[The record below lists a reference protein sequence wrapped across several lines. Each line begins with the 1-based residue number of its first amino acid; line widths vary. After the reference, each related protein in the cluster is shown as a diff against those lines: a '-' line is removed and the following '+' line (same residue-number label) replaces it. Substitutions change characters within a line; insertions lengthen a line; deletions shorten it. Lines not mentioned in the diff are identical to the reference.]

1 MDLMEQLA
9 KTKKDAHTLAVSSA
23 PDRQAVLSNIALL
36 LNERRE
42 EIKKIN
48 KIDINNA
55 EDMEL
60 SSAMI
65 DRLRLTDKEID
76 SMIKA
81 VNEISMQKEVIG
93 EVITGSTRPNGLKI
107 RKVRVPLG
115 VAGIIYESRP
125 NVTIDSA
132 ALCIKSGNGAVLRGG
147 KEALNSNKILAEIIS
162 DSLEKAGF
170 SKDIIYFIQD
180 TDRNIIKD
188 MAQAKGLID
197 VIIPRG
203 GEGLINFVVDN
214 ARIPVIMHDKGVCHT
229 FIDESAE
236 FQQAL
241 SIAFNAKVQRPSAC
255 NAMETLLVHKNIA
268 DKILPE
274 IAEMFQD
281 VDVDLRGCPE
291 TLKYVDC
298 RPAIE
303 EDYYTEYH
311 DMILS
316 IKVVENLQEAIN
328 HINKYGSGHSD
339 AIVTTNYNNAEKFL
353 NEVDSA
359 AVYVNASTRFTDG
372 GEFGLGAE
380 IGISTQKL
388 HVRGPM
394 GAEDLTTTKYL
405 IYGSGVFLA
414 GLLTLFIKDILQ

>member
-81 VNEISMQKEVIG
+81 VNELSMQKEVIG

-405 IYGSGVFLA
+405 IYGSGQLR
-414 GLLTLFIKDILQ
+414 G

>member
-9 KTKKDAHTLAVSSA
+9 KTKKEAHTLAVSSA
-23 PDRQAVLSNIALL
+23 PERQAVLSNIALL

-42 EIKKIN
+42 EIKKVN

-147 KEALNSNKILAEIIS
+147 KEAINSNKILAEIIS
-162 DSLEKAGF
+162 ESLEKAGF
-170 SKDIIYFIQD
+170 SKDIVYFIQD

-236 FQQAL
+236 YQQAL

-255 NAMETLLVHKNIA
+255 NAMETLLIHKNIA
-268 DKILPE
+268 EKMLPE

-316 IKVVENLQEAIN
+316 IKVVENIQEAIN

-339 AIVTTNYNNAEKFL
+339 AIVTTDYNNAEKFL

-359 AVYVNASTRFTDG
+359 AVYINASTRFTDG

-405 IYGSGVFLA
+405 IYGSGQLR
-414 GLLTLFIKDILQ
+414 G

>member
-1 MDLMEQLA
+1 MDLMAQLA
-9 KTKKDAHTLAVSSA
+9 KTKKDAHIFAVS
-23 PDRQAVLSNIALL
+23 PEPKRHAVLSNIALL

-48 KIDINNA
+48 KIDIINA
-55 EDMEL
+55 ENMDL

-93 EVITGSTRPNGLKI
+93 EVISGYTRPNGLKI

-147 KEALNSNKILAEIIS
+147 KEAINSNKILAEIIT

-180 TDRNIIKD
+180 TDRNIIKY

-214 ARIPVIMHDKGVCHT
+214 ACIPVIMHDKGVCHV

-236 FQQAL
+236 YQQAL

-255 NAMETLLVHKNIA
+255 NSMETLLIHKNIS
-268 DKILPE
+268 DKMLPE
-274 IAEMFQD
+274 IAEIFQD

-316 IKVVENLQEAIN
+316 IKVVENIQEAVA

-339 AIVTTNYNNAEKFL
+339 AIVTTDYNNAEKFL

-405 IYGSGVFLA
+405 IYGSGQLR
-414 GLLTLFIKDILQ
+414 G

>member
-214 ARIPVIMHDKGVCHT
+214 ARIPVIMHDKGVCHI

-236 FQQAL
+236 YQKAL
-241 SIAFNAKVQRPSAC
+241 SITFNAKVQRPSAC

-268 DKILPE
+268 EKILPD
-274 IAEMFQD
+274 IAKMLQE

-405 IYGSGVFLA
+405 IYGSGQLR
-414 GLLTLFIKDILQ
+414 G

>member
-1 MDLMEQLA
+1 MDLMDQLE
-9 KTKKDAHTLAVSSA
+9 KTKKDAHIFAVSPA
-23 PDRQAVLSNIALL
+23 PKRHAVLSNIALL

-48 KIDINNA
+48 KIDIINA
-55 EDMEL
+55 ENMDL

-93 EVITGSTRPNGLKI
+93 EVISGYTRPNGLKI

-147 KEALNSNKILAEIIS
+147 KEAINSNKILAEIIT

-214 ARIPVIMHDKGVCHT
+214 ACIPVIMHDKGVCHV

-236 FQQAL
+236 YQQAL

-255 NAMETLLVHKNIA
+255 NSMETLLIHKNIS
-268 DKILPE
+268 DKMLPE

-316 IKVVENLQEAIN
+316 IKVVENIQEAVA

-339 AIVTTNYNNAEKFL
+339 AIVTTDYNNAEKFL

-405 IYGSGVFLA
+405 IYGSGQLR
-414 GLLTLFIKDILQ
+414 G

>member
-1 MDLMEQLA
+1 MSLNEILS
-9 KTKKDAHTLAVSSA
+9 KTKAGAKKLAISGA
-23 PDRQAVLSNIALL
+23 EERKNILNNIALF
-36 LNERRE
+36 LNERRQ
-42 EIKKIN
+42 EIINVN
-48 KIDINNA
+48 KIDIENA
-55 EDMEL
+55 DKSGL

-76 SMIKA
+76 GMIKA
-81 VNEISMQKEVIG
+81 VNEISMQNEVIG
-93 EVITGSTRPNGLKI
+93 DVIGGSTRPNGLKI

-115 VAGIIYESRP
+115 VVGIIYESRP

-147 KEALNSNKILAEIIS
+147 KEAINSNKILAEIIAK
-162 DSLEKAGF
+162 SLEIAGF
-170 SKDIIYFIQD
+170 SKDVIYFIDD
-180 TDRNIIKD
+180 TDRNIIKE

-203 GEGLINFVVDN
+203 GEGLINFVVEN
-214 ARIPVIMHDKGVCHT
+214 ARIPVIMHDKGVCHV

-236 FQQAL
+236 YQQAL
-241 SIAFNAKVQRPSAC
+241 SITFNAKVQRPSAC

-268 DKILPE
+268 PSILPD
-274 IAEMFQD
+274 IAEMLQE
-281 VDVDLRGCPE
+281 VDVDLRGCEE

-316 IKVVENLQEAIN
+316 IKVVENIDEAVA
-328 HINKYGSGHSD
+328 HINKYGSGHSE
-339 AIVTTNYNNAEKFL
+339 AIVTKDYNSAEKFL
-353 NEVDSA
+353 NEVDAA

-394 GAEDLTTTKYL
+394 GAADLTTTKYL
-405 IYGSGVFLA
+405 IYGSGQLR
-414 GLLTLFIKDILQ
+414 G

>member
-1 MDLMEQLA
+1 MSLNEILS
-9 KTKKDAHTLAVSSA
+9 KTKAGAKKLAISGA
-23 PDRQAVLSNIALL
+23 EERKNILNNIALL
-36 LNERRE
+36 LNERRQ
-42 EIKKIN
+42 EIINVN
-48 KIDINNA
+48 KIDIEKA
-55 EDMEL
+55 DKSGL

-76 SMIKA
+76 GMIKA
-81 VNEISMQKEVIG
+81 VNEISMQNEVIG
-93 EVITGSTRPNGLKI
+93 DVIGGSTRPNGLKI

-115 VAGIIYESRP
+115 VVGIIYESRP

-147 KEALNSNKILAEIIS
+147 KEAINSNKILAEIIAK
-162 DSLEKAGF
+162 SLEIAGF
-170 SKDIIYFIQD
+170 SKDVIYFIDD
-180 TDRNIIKD
+180 TDRNIIKE

-203 GEGLINFVVDN
+203 GEGLINFVVEN
-214 ARIPVIMHDKGVCHT
+214 ARIPVIMHDKGVCHV

-236 FQQAL
+236 YQQAL
-241 SIAFNAKVQRPSAC
+241 SITFNAKVQRPSAC

-268 DKILPE
+268 PSILPD
-274 IAEMFQD
+274 IAEMLQE
-281 VDVDLRGCPE
+281 VDVDLRGCEE

-316 IKVVENLQEAIN
+316 IKVVENIDEAVA
-328 HINKYGSGHSD
+328 HINKYGSGHSE
-339 AIVTTNYNNAEKFL
+339 AIVTKDYNSAEKFL
-353 NEVDSA
+353 NEIDAA

-394 GAEDLTTTKYL
+394 GAADLTTTKYL
-405 IYGSGVFLA
+405 IYGSGQLR
-414 GLLTLFIKDILQ
+414 G

>member
-132 ALCIKSGNGAVLRGG
+132 ALCIKSGNGVVLRGG

-268 DKILPE
+268 DKILPK

-405 IYGSGVFLA
+405 IYGSGQLR
-414 GLLTLFIKDILQ
+414 G

>member
-23 PDRQAVLSNIALL
+23 PDRQAVLSNIASL

-107 RKVRVPLG
+107 RKVRIPLG

-316 IKVVENLQEAIN
+316 VKVVENLQEAIN

-405 IYGSGVFLA
+405 IYGSGQLR
-414 GLLTLFIKDILQ
+414 G

>member
-1 MDLMEQLA
+1 MDLIEQLE

-23 PDRQAVLSNIALL
+23 PERHKVLSNIALL

-42 EIKKIN
+42 EIKNVN
-48 KIDINNA
+48 KIDIDNA
-55 EDMEL
+55 LNMEL
-60 SSAMI
+60 SSAMV

-76 SMIKA
+76 SMINA
-81 VNEISMQKEVIG
+81 VNEIAMQKEVIG
-93 EVITGSTRPNGLKI
+93 DVISGSTRPNGLKI

-147 KEALNSNKILAEIIS
+147 KEAVNSNKILAEIIS
-162 DSLEKAGF
+162 ESLEKAGF
-170 SKDIIYFIQD
+170 SRDIVYFIQD

-214 ARIPVIMHDKGVCHT
+214 ARIPVIMHDKGVCHV

-236 FQQAL
+236 YQQAL

-255 NAMETLLVHKNIA
+255 NAMETLLIHKNIA
-268 DKILPE
+268 PKMLPE

-316 IKVVENLQEAIN
+316 IKVVENIQEAVA

-339 AIVTTNYNNAEKFL
+339 AIVTTDYNNAEKFL
-353 NEVDSA
+353 NDVDSA

-405 IYGSGVFLA
+405 IYGSGQLR
-414 GLLTLFIKDILQ
+414 G

>member
-298 RPAIE
+298 RPVIE

-405 IYGSGVFLA
+405 IYGSGQLR
-414 GLLTLFIKDILQ
+414 G

>member
-1 MDLMEQLA
+1 MNLTEQLA

-23 PDRQAVLSNIALL
+23 PERQAVLSNIAFL

-42 EIKKIN
+42 EIKEIN
-48 KIDINNA
+48 KIDIKNA

-76 SMIKA
+76 NMIKA

-93 EVITGSTRPNGLKI
+93 EVVSGSTRPNGLKI

-147 KEALNSNKILAEIIS
+147 KEAVNSNKILAEIIS
-162 DSLEKAGF
+162 DSLVKAGF
-170 SKDIIYFIQD
+170 SKDIIYFIKE

-214 ARIPVIMHDKGVCHT
+214 ARIPVIMHDKGVCHV

-236 FQQAL
+236 YQQAL

-268 DKILPE
+268 EKILPD

-316 IKVVENLQEAIN
+316 IKVVDNVQEAVN

-339 AIVTTNYNNAEKFL
+339 AIVTADYNNAEKFL

-405 IYGSGVFLA
+405 IYGSGQLR
-414 GLLTLFIKDILQ
+414 G

>member
-1 MDLMEQLA
+1 MSLNEILS
-9 KTKKDAHTLAVSSA
+9 KTKAGAKKLAISGA
-23 PDRQAVLSNIALL
+23 EERKNILNNIALL
-36 LNERRE
+36 LNERRQ
-42 EIKKIN
+42 EIINVN
-48 KIDINNA
+48 KIDIENA
-55 EDMEL
+55 DKSGL

-76 SMIKA
+76 GMIKA
-81 VNEISMQKEVIG
+81 VNEISMQNEVIG
-93 EVITGSTRPNGLKI
+93 DVIGGSTRPNGLKI

-115 VAGIIYESRP
+115 VVGIIYESRP

-147 KEALNSNKILAEIIS
+147 KEAINSNKILAEIIAK
-162 DSLEKAGF
+162 SLEIAGF
-170 SKDIIYFIQD
+170 SKDIIYFIDD
-180 TDRNIIKD
+180 TDRNIIKE

-203 GEGLINFVVDN
+203 GEGLINFVVEN
-214 ARIPVIMHDKGVCHT
+214 ARIPVIMHDKGVCHV

-236 FQQAL
+236 YQQAL
-241 SIAFNAKVQRPSAC
+241 SITFNAKVQRPSAC

-268 DKILPE
+268 PSILPD
-274 IAEMFQD
+274 IAEMLQE
-281 VDVDLRGCPE
+281 VDVDLRGCEE
-291 TLKYVDC
+291 TLKYIDC

-316 IKVVENLQEAIN
+316 IKVVENIDEAVA
-328 HINKYGSGHSD
+328 HINKYGSGHSE
-339 AIVTTNYNNAEKFL
+339 AIVTKDYNSAEKFL
-353 NEVDSA
+353 NEVDAA

-394 GAEDLTTTKYL
+394 GAADLTTTKYL
-405 IYGSGVFLA
+405 IYGSGQLR
-414 GLLTLFIKDILQ
+414 G

>member
-1 MDLMEQLA
+1 MNLTEQLA

-23 PDRQAVLSNIALL
+23 PERQAVLSNIAFL

-42 EIKKIN
+42 EIKEIN
-48 KIDINNA
+48 KIDIKNA

-93 EVITGSTRPNGLKI
+93 EVVSGSTRPNGLKI

-147 KEALNSNKILAEIIS
+147 KEAVNSNKILAEIIS
-162 DSLEKAGF
+162 DSLVKAGF
-170 SKDIIYFIQD
+170 SKDIIYFIQE
-180 TDRNIIKD
+180 TDRNIIKY

-214 ARIPVIMHDKGVCHT
+214 ARIPVIMHDKGICHV

-236 FQQAL
+236 YQQAL

-268 DKILPE
+268 EKILPD

-316 IKVVENLQEAIN
+316 IKVVDNVQEAVN

-339 AIVTTNYNNAEKFL
+339 AIVTADYNNAEKFL

-405 IYGSGVFLA
+405 IYGSGQLR
-414 GLLTLFIKDILQ
+414 G

>member
-214 ARIPVIMHDKGVCHT
+214 AKIPVIMHDKGVCHT

-405 IYGSGVFLA
+405 IYGSGQLR
-414 GLLTLFIKDILQ
+414 G

>member
-1 MDLMEQLA
+1 MSLNEILS
-9 KTKKDAHTLAVSSA
+9 KTKAGAKKLAISGA
-23 PDRQAVLSNIALL
+23 EERKNILNNIALL
-36 LNERRE
+36 LNERRQ
-42 EIKKIN
+42 EIINVN
-48 KIDINNA
+48 KIDIENA
-55 EDMEL
+55 DKSGL

-65 DRLRLTDKEID
+65 DRLKLTDKEID
-76 SMIKA
+76 GMIKA
-81 VNEISMQKEVIG
+81 VNEISMQNEVIG
-93 EVITGSTRPNGLKI
+93 DVIGGSTRPNGLKI

-115 VAGIIYESRP
+115 VVGIIYESRP

-132 ALCIKSGNGAVLRGG
+132 ALCIKSGNGAVLRGA
-147 KEALNSNKILAEIIS
+147 KEAINSNKILAEIIAK
-162 DSLEKAGF
+162 SLEIAGF
-170 SKDIIYFIQD
+170 SKDVIYFIDD
-180 TDRNIIKD
+180 TDRNIIKE

-203 GEGLINFVVDN
+203 GEGLINFVVEN
-214 ARIPVIMHDKGVCHT
+214 ARIPVIMHDKGVCHV

-236 FQQAL
+236 YQQAL
-241 SIAFNAKVQRPSAC
+241 SITFNAKVQRPSAC

-268 DKILPE
+268 PSILPD
-274 IAEMFQD
+274 IAEMLQE
-281 VDVDLRGCPE
+281 VDVDLRGCEE

-316 IKVVENLQEAIN
+316 IKVVENIDEAVA
-328 HINKYGSGHSD
+328 HINKYGSGHSE
-339 AIVTTNYNNAEKFL
+339 AIVTKDYNNSEKFL
-353 NEVDSA
+353 NEVDAA

-394 GAEDLTTTKYL
+394 GAADLTTTKYL
-405 IYGSGVFLA
+405 IYGSGQLR
-414 GLLTLFIKDILQ
+414 G

>member
-1 MDLMEQLA
+1 MNLTEQLA

-23 PDRQAVLSNIALL
+23 PERQAVLSNIAFL

-42 EIKKIN
+42 EIKEIN
-48 KIDINNA
+48 KIDIKNA

-81 VNEISMQKEVIG
+81 VNEISIQKEVIG
-93 EVITGSTRPNGLKI
+93 EVVSGSTRPNGLKI

-147 KEALNSNKILAEIIS
+147 KEAVNSNKILAEIIS
-162 DSLEKAGF
+162 DSLVKAGF
-170 SKDIIYFIQD
+170 SKDIIYFIQE

-214 ARIPVIMHDKGVCHT
+214 ARIPVIMHDKGVCHV

-236 FQQAL
+236 YQQAL

-268 DKILPE
+268 EKILPD

-316 IKVVENLQEAIN
+316 IKVVDNVQEAVN

-339 AIVTTNYNNAEKFL
+339 AIVTADYNNAEKFL

-405 IYGSGVFLA
+405 IYGSGQLR
-414 GLLTLFIKDILQ
+414 G

>member
-42 EIKKIN
+42 EIKKNN

-268 DKILPE
+268 DKILPK

-405 IYGSGVFLA
+405 IYGSGQLR
-414 GLLTLFIKDILQ
+414 G

>member
-23 PDRQAVLSNIALL
+23 PDRQEVLSNIALL

-405 IYGSGVFLA
+405 IYGSGQLR
-414 GLLTLFIKDILQ
+414 G

>member
-1 MDLMEQLA
+1 MNLTEQLA

-23 PDRQAVLSNIALL
+23 PERQAVLSNIAFL

-42 EIKKIN
+42 EIKEIN
-48 KIDINNA
+48 KIDIKNA

-60 SSAMI
+60 SAAMI

-93 EVITGSTRPNGLKI
+93 EVVSGSTRPNGLKI

-147 KEALNSNKILAEIIS
+147 KEAVNSNKILAEIIS
-162 DSLEKAGF
+162 DSLVKAGF
-170 SKDIIYFIQD
+170 SKDIIYFIQE

-214 ARIPVIMHDKGVCHT
+214 ARIPVIMHDKGVCHV

-236 FQQAL
+236 YQQAL

-268 DKILPE
+268 EKILPD

-316 IKVVENLQEAIN
+316 IKVVDNVQEAVN

-339 AIVTTNYNNAEKFL
+339 AIVTADYNNAEKFL

-405 IYGSGVFLA
+405 IYGSGQLR
-414 GLLTLFIKDILQ
+414 G

>member
-180 TDRNIIKD
+180 TDRNIIKA

-405 IYGSGVFLA
+405 IYGSGQLR
-414 GLLTLFIKDILQ
+414 G

>member
-1 MDLMEQLA
+1 MSLNEILS
-9 KTKKDAHTLAVSSA
+9 KTKAGAKKLAISGA
-23 PDRQAVLSNIALL
+23 EERKNILNNIALL
-36 LNERRE
+36 LNERRQ
-42 EIKKIN
+42 EIINVN
-48 KIDINNA
+48 KIDIENA
-55 EDMEL
+55 DKSGL

-76 SMIKA
+76 GMIKA
-81 VNEISMQKEVIG
+81 VNEISMQNEVIG
-93 EVITGSTRPNGLKI
+93 DVIGGSTRPNGLKI

-115 VAGIIYESRP
+115 VVGIIYESRP

-147 KEALNSNKILAEIIS
+147 KEAINSNKILAEIIAK
-162 DSLEKAGF
+162 SLEIAGF
-170 SKDIIYFIQD
+170 SKDVIYFIDD
-180 TDRNIIKD
+180 TDRSIIKE

-203 GEGLINFVVDN
+203 GEGLINFVVEN
-214 ARIPVIMHDKGVCHT
+214 ARIPVIMHDKGVCHV

-236 FQQAL
+236 YQQAL
-241 SIAFNAKVQRPSAC
+241 SITFNAKVQRPSAC

-268 DKILPE
+268 PSILPD
-274 IAEMFQD
+274 IAEMLQE
-281 VDVDLRGCPE
+281 VDVDLRGCEE

-298 RPAIE
+298 RPVIE

-316 IKVVENLQEAIN
+316 IKVVENIDEAVA
-328 HINKYGSGHSD
+328 HINKYGSGHSE
-339 AIVTTNYNNAEKFL
+339 AIVTKDYNSAEKFL
-353 NEVDSA
+353 NEVDAA

-394 GAEDLTTTKYL
+394 GAADLTTTKYL
-405 IYGSGVFLA
+405 IYGSGQLR
-414 GLLTLFIKDILQ
+414 G

>member
-9 KTKKDAHTLAVSSA
+9 KTKKDAHSLSVSSA
-23 PDRQAVLSNIALL
+23 PERQAVLSNIALL

-48 KIDINNA
+48 QIDINNA
-55 EDMEL
+55 ENMEL

-147 KEALNSNKILAEIIS
+147 KEAVSSNKILAEIIS
-162 DSLEKAGF
+162 ESLEKAGF

-214 ARIPVIMHDKGVCHT
+214 ARIPVIMHDKGVCHM

-236 FQQAL
+236 YQKAL
-241 SIAFNAKVQRPSAC
+241 SITFNAKVQRPSAC

-268 DKILPE
+268 EKILPD
-274 IAEMFQD
+274 IAKMLQE

-316 IKVVENLQEAIN
+316 IKVVENVQEAVA

-339 AIVTTNYNNAEKFL
+339 AIVTTDYNNAEKFL

-405 IYGSGVFLA
+405 IYGSGQLR
-414 GLLTLFIKDILQ
+414 G

>member
-1 MDLMEQLA
+1 MNLTEQLA

-23 PDRQAVLSNIALL
+23 PERQAVLSNIAFL

-42 EIKKIN
+42 EIKEIN
-48 KIDINNA
+48 KIDIKNA

-93 EVITGSTRPNGLKI
+93 EVVSGSTRPNGLKI

-147 KEALNSNKILAEIIS
+147 KEAVNSNKILAEIIS
-162 DSLEKAGF
+162 DSLVKAGF
-170 SKDIIYFIQD
+170 SKDIIYFIQE

-203 GEGLINFVVDN
+203 GERLINFVVDN
-214 ARIPVIMHDKGVCHT
+214 ARIPVIMHDKGVCHV

-236 FQQAL
+236 YQQAL

-268 DKILPE
+268 EKILPD

-316 IKVVENLQEAIN
+316 IKVVDNVQEAVN

-339 AIVTTNYNNAEKFL
+339 AIVTADYNNAEKFL

-405 IYGSGVFLA
+405 IYGSGQLR
-414 GLLTLFIKDILQ
+414 G

>member
-1 MDLMEQLA
+1 MNLTEQLA

-23 PDRQAVLSNIALL
+23 PERQAVLSNIAFL

-42 EIKKIN
+42 EIKEIN
-48 KIDINNA
+48 KIDIKNA

-93 EVITGSTRPNGLKI
+93 EVVSGSTRPNGLKI

-147 KEALNSNKILAEIIS
+147 KEAVNSNKILAEIIS
-162 DSLEKAGF
+162 DSLVKAGF
-170 SKDIIYFIQD
+170 SKDIIYFIQE

-203 GEGLINFVVDN
+203 GEGLINFVIDN
-214 ARIPVIMHDKGVCHT
+214 ARIPVIMHDKGVCHV

-236 FQQAL
+236 YQQAL

-268 DKILPE
+268 EKILPD

-316 IKVVENLQEAIN
+316 IKVVDNVQEAVN

-339 AIVTTNYNNAEKFL
+339 AIVTADYNNAEKFL

-405 IYGSGVFLA
+405 IYGSGQLR
-414 GLLTLFIKDILQ
+414 G

>member
-1 MDLMEQLA
+1 MSLNEILS
-9 KTKKDAHTLAVSSA
+9 KTKAGAKKLAISGA
-23 PDRQAVLSNIALL
+23 EERKNILNNIALL
-36 LNERRE
+36 LNERRQ
-42 EIKKIN
+42 EIINVN
-48 KIDINNA
+48 KIDIENA
-55 EDMEL
+55 DKSGL

-76 SMIKA
+76 GMIKA
-81 VNEISMQKEVIG
+81 VNEISMQNEVIG
-93 EVITGSTRPNGLKI
+93 DVIGGSTRPNGLKI

-115 VAGIIYESRP
+115 VVGIIYESRP

-147 KEALNSNKILAEIIS
+147 KEAINSNKILAEIIAK
-162 DSLEKAGF
+162 SLEIAGF
-170 SKDIIYFIQD
+170 SKDVIYFIDD
-180 TDRNIIKD
+180 TDRSIIKE

-203 GEGLINFVVDN
+203 GEGLINFVVEN
-214 ARIPVIMHDKGVCHT
+214 ARIPVIMHDKGVCHV

-236 FQQAL
+236 YQQAL
-241 SIAFNAKVQRPSAC
+241 SITFNAKVQRPSAC

-268 DKILPE
+268 PSILPD
-274 IAEMFQD
+274 IAEMLQE
-281 VDVDLRGCPE
+281 VDVDLRGCEE

-316 IKVVENLQEAIN
+316 IKVVENIDEAVA
-328 HINKYGSGHSD
+328 HINKYGSGHSE
-339 AIVTTNYNNAEKFL
+339 AIVTKDYNSAEKFL
-353 NEVDSA
+353 NEVDAA

-394 GAEDLTTTKYL
+394 GAADLTTTKYL
-405 IYGSGVFLA
+405 IYGSGQLR
-414 GLLTLFIKDILQ
+414 G

>member
-55 EDMEL
+55 ENMEL

-236 FQQAL
+236 YQRAL

-405 IYGSGVFLA
+405 IYGSGQLR
-414 GLLTLFIKDILQ
+414 G

>member
-23 PDRQAVLSNIALL
+23 PDRQAVLSNIASL

-81 VNEISMQKEVIG
+81 VNEISIQKEVIG

-394 GAEDLTTTKYL
+394 GTEDLTTTKYL
-405 IYGSGVFLA
+405 IYGSGQLR
-414 GLLTLFIKDILQ
+414 G

>member
-170 SKDIIYFIQD
+170 SKDIICFIQD

-214 ARIPVIMHDKGVCHT
+214 AKIPVIMHDKGVCHT

-405 IYGSGVFLA
+405 IYGSGQLR
-414 GLLTLFIKDILQ
+414 G

>member
-23 PDRQAVLSNIALL
+23 LDRQAVLSNIALL

-236 FQQAL
+236 YQQAL

-303 EDYYTEYH
+303 EDYYIEYH

-405 IYGSGVFLA
+405 IYGSGQLR
-414 GLLTLFIKDILQ
+414 G